1 MQSRLAKI
9 VGFYY
14 LCPLFKREAVES
26 FYRTH
31 KYLVEHVESPVK
43 RDLMYQINKNSRLVG
58 IKGSRGVGKTTFL
71 LQYAKENYGLDRSCL
86 YINLN
91 NLYFTEHTLREFAE
105 RFYSQGGRVLL
116 IDQVFK
122 YPGWSEELKYCY
134 DLSLIH
140 I

>member
-1 MQSRLAKI
+1 M
-9 VGFYY
+9 
-14 LCPLFKREAVES
+14 ES

-43 RDLMYQINKNSRLVG
+43 RDLMYQIDKNSRLVG

-91 NLYFTEHTLREFAE
+91 NLYFTEHTLRDFAE
-105 RFYSQGGRVLL
+105 RFYGQGGLVLL

-122 YPGWSEELKYCY
+122 YPG
-134 DLSLIH
+134 
-140 I
+140 